1 MGSLSDALSSVPTLA
16 RWLFSVIL
24 VGIFVA
30 AIGQLAYDHLSS
42 RITVKI
48 LRRSRGHLAREFV
61 DIYTELIDENDR
73 ISPERILRFLD
84 IPGRSPKSARA
95 LRRAFKSPPTSTRH
109 ILLVARRKTEC
120 VGFLKAVICPG
131 GEVILLAYLGA
142 RARGASSKLI
152 DTLDKLVRSC
162 IPSARW
168 LVFEM
173 TVDQARRHE
182 SKYRLFREY
191 ARLRHY
197 QMFRWDEYLQPDME
211 FEDPANTREDA
222 AVLGVIRLTNRDD
235 PLRRDELRVIIPAL
249 YRSVYAETFDDH
261 GARLGPYVS
270 YLRVVEQLVLDR
282 VDSSGTVDQSSA
294 GG

>member
-1 MGSLSDALSSVPTLA
+1 MTACTQKSEPEWEAGLGSLFDALSSVPTLA

-95 LRRAFKSPPTSTRH
+95 LRRAFKSPPTST
-109 ILLVARRKTEC
+109 E
-120 VGFLKAVICPG
+120 
-131 GEVILLAYLGA
+131 
-142 RARGASSKLI
+142 LI

-197 QMFRWDEYLQPDME
+197 QTFRWDEYLQPDME